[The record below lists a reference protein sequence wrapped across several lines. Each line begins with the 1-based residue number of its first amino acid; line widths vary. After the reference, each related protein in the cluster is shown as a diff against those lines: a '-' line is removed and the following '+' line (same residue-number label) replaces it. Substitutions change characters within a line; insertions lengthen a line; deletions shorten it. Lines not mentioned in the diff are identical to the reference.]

1 MCLSKLTIF
10 IINNK
15 VMKYKVF
22 IGVDVSKGVL
32 DLAVIVEG
40 KKLFHLQVSNNKKGI
55 NLFYKRLTKEVKTS
69 KDQWLLCMEHTG
81 IYCNPLLEFMTEKDM
96 AVWLENAAV
105 IKVYHALERG
115 KNDALDAIRIAE
127 YAYAKRDKVRLWEA
141 PREVIGQLKSMI
153 QLRKRLLTS
162 KKRLLDPLQEE
173 KLFGNKQWAKEQD
186 KLLRPVII
194 KIERQLKEVEQKIQQ
209 LIDGDDHLKQLYQLI
224 TSVTGVGQIVA
235 INTLVV
241 TNEFKQITDPKK
253 MACHCGVAPFKYDSG
268 KSIRSRARVSH
279 RADKSMKVLLHL
291 AAMSAISSKG
301 ELRDYY
307 LRKVEE
313 GKNKMATINAVRNKI
328 IHRIFVCV
336 RENRKYEKIY
346 THALA

>member
-1 MCLSKLTIF
+1 
-10 IINNK
+10 
-15 VMKYKVF
+15 MKYKVF
-22 IGVDVSKGVL
+22 IGVDVSKEVL
-32 DLAVIVEG
+32 DFVVIIEG
-40 KKLFHLQVSNNKKGI
+40 KKLFHLQVSNHKKGI
-55 NLFYKRLTKEVKTS
+55 SLFYKRLLKEVNT
-69 KDQWLLCMEHTG
+69 DQNNWLLCLEHTG
-81 IYCNPLLEFMTEKDM
+81 IYCNPLLEFVVDKTIP
-96 AVWLENAAV
+96 VWLENAAK

-115 KNDALDAIRIAE
+115 KNDALDALRIAE

-141 PREVIGQLKSMI
+141 PREVVSQLKSMI
-153 QLRKRLLTS
+153 GLRKRLLTS
-162 KKRLLDPLQEE
+162 KKRLLDPLKEE
-173 KLFGNKQWAKEQD
+173 KQFGNKQWAKEHD
-186 KLLRPVII
+186 KLLGPVIA
-194 KIERQLKEVEQKIQQ
+194 KIEKQLKEVERKIQQ

-224 TSVTGVGQIVA
+224 TSVSGVGQIVA

-291 AAMSAISSKG
+291 AAMSAITSKG

-313 GKNKMATINAVRNKI
+313 GKNKMAVLNAVRNKI
-328 IHRIFVCV
+328 IHRVFACV

-346 THALA
+346 THALV

>member
-1 MCLSKLTIF
+1 
-10 IINNK
+10 
-15 VMKYKVF
+15 MKYKVF
-22 IGVDVSKGVL
+22 IGVDVSKEVL
-32 DLAVIVEG
+32 DFALIVEG

-55 NLFYKRLTKEVKTS
+55 NLFYKRLMKEVKTS

-173 KLFGNKQWAKEQD
+173 KLFGNKQWAKEHD

-194 KIERQLKEVEQKIQQ
+194 KIEKQLKEVEQKIQQ

-301 ELRDYY
+301 ELKDYY
-307 LRKVEE
+307 QRKVEE
-313 GKNKMATINAVRNKI
+313 GKNKMAIINAVRNKI